1 MKFKV
6 GDFQSKTYYNQVM
19 VGEQRVYISAPT
31 EEEYYA
37 KARAAKL
44 NLIEIK
50 KRRPKLTLG
59 AAIDNYFATNS
70 ATT

>member
-1 MKFKV
+1 MK
-6 GDFQSKTYYNQVM
+6 
-19 VGEQRVYISAPT
+19 GEQLARN
-31 EEEYYA
+31 A
-37 KARAAKL
+37 KAREAKL